1 MCKAEH
7 CRAFF
12 EVVWFCIAE
21 PRSARVSNGVRQ
33 YISATAGKLSGSVGK
48 AGEFL
53 GRECSCLLFFHK
65 LCRIKNRTTMS
76 SNNFRENVNTQLGQA
91 KVKARRIFK
100 VTMWGLL
107 IAGILSGIGY
117 YVYRT
122 FPKSES
128 EQTGTLFK
136 LAYDGYVFKTYEG
149 QLHLIGSSMI
159 TTQSTWNFSVKNKE
173 VYENMQ
179 KLVGKSV
186 KVYYEELPETALP
199 WQGKTAFIVYKVEAL
214 Q

>member
-1 MCKAEH
+1 
-7 CRAFF
+7 
-12 EVVWFCIAE
+12 
-21 PRSARVSNGVRQ
+21 
-33 YISATAGKLSGSVGK
+33 
-48 AGEFL
+48 
-53 GRECSCLLFFHK
+53 
-65 LCRIKNRTTMS
+65 MS

>member
-1 MCKAEH
+1 
-7 CRAFF
+7 
-12 EVVWFCIAE
+12 
-21 PRSARVSNGVRQ
+21 
-33 YISATAGKLSGSVGK
+33 
-48 AGEFL
+48 
-53 GRECSCLLFFHK
+53 
-65 LCRIKNRTTMS
+65 MS

-199 WQGKTAFIVYKVEAL
+199 WQGKTAYIVYKVEAL